1 MPNQPLPG
9 SPPRKQTQPTESD
22 LDRDLDD
29 TFPASDPIASEQRVT
44 AKPPPRTDGQGTDG
58 QGTDGQGKDQ
68 GILPTP
74 TDEQKAQAEKHR
86 RHLNADQE
94 RRH

>member
-1 MPNQPLPG
+1 MPNQTHP
-9 SPPRKQTQPTESD
+9 SPPSDKPVQPTEFE

-29 TFPASDPIASEQRVT
+29 TFPASDPVASQQPASAT
-44 AKPPPRTDGQGTDG
+44 PPPRTDGLG
-58 QGTDGQGKDQ
+58 QDQ

-74 TDEQKAQAEKHR
+74 TGQQKAQAENEKKQR
-86 RHLNADQE
+86 EADQE